1 MWVLWAVLA
10 IVVGFAG
17 WVRLAPLNSEVW
29 HVDPMVAESPGSRGW
44 LVRPEAGDAAWPVW
58 ALPPEDVLGT
68 LDKVALGEP
77 RTRRIA
83 GDVGAGRITYVT
95 RSRLWGFPDYTTV
108 QVIPGAA
115 GATLALHAR
124 ARFGQSDVGV
134 NRARVERWRD
144 ALGQALP
151 APEAG

>member
-1 MWVLWAVLA
+1 
-10 IVVGFAG
+10 
-17 WVRLAPLNSEVW
+17 
-29 HVDPMVAESPGSRGW
+29 
-44 LVRPEAGDAAWPVW
+44 
-58 ALPPEDVLGT
+58 
-68 LDKVALGEP
+68 
-77 RTRRIA
+77 
-83 GDVGAGRITYVT
+83 VGAGRITYVT